1 MFKTYLSSSKVSF
14 EYLVKTKGGLKLSPK
29 LVSQRIQFRG
39 QLMMGP
45 VVTER
50 SINVGRVRCV
60 DRVLTFSSASS

>member
-50 SINVGRVRCV
+50 SM
-60 DRVLTFSSASS
+60 LEASDVSIVFRPLAVPVSQ